1 MSKEK
6 YTLQQ
11 YAAMQGGHSIDDLGP
26 ESNGLDFIQSL
37 GEARM
42 FKTRQQLASA
52 GARALTDHL
61 FVGLLSLYAMSN
73 DYKYAPV
80 AKQYA
85 RRTGM
90 YGGFSRPSPSGTDVY
105 QTIHTILK
113 PEGLA
118 DSEADKLLFAK
129 VKVSQPRIRQFLKM
143 LETGKVNPGQAKAFL
158 YKLEKDLAIE
168 DPKLRAARRL
178 IGDWNGLST
187 QQRQLASTQLNKY
200 YKMNARRSDLNPLF
214 KQFSGENN
222 LDLEAGEKKT
232 IKQRIARGAAAF
244 AAGYTAGKLTG
255 MG

>member
-1 MSKEK
+1 MSEQK

-11 YAAMQGGHSIDDLGP
+11 YAAMEGGHEMTPDNKELS
-26 ESNGLDFIQSL
+26 FIQSL

-42 FKTRQQLASA
+42 FKTRQQISSE
-52 GARALTDHL
+52 GARGLTDHL

-90 YGGFSRPSPSGTDVY
+90 YGGFNKASPSGTDIY
-105 QTIHTILK
+105 QTMFTLNK
-113 PEGLA
+113 PGGLA
-118 DSEADKLLFAK
+118 DSEADKLLLAK
-129 VKVSQPRIRQFLKM
+129 VNFNDKQIKQFLKKI
-143 LETGKVNPGQAKAFL
+143 ETGQANHGQAKAFF
-158 YKLEKDLAIE
+158 YKLEKDLAIK

-178 IGDWNGLST
+178 VGDWNGLTT

-200 YKMNARRSDLNPLF
+200 YRLNARRSDLTPLF
-214 KQFSGENN
+214 KKFSGENN
-222 LDLEAGEKKT
+222 LDLEQGEKKT